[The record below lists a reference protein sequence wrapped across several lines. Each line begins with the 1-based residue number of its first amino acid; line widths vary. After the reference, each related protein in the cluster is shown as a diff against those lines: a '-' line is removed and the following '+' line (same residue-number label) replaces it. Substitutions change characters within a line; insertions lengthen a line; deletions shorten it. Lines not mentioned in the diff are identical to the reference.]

1 MVVLL
6 FIQQRTYYNSEM
18 KMFNRDL
25 LGGVSDKNLDCINFQ
40 NLHSRPVKFKW
51 LQVDGARIECC
62 VVSRSLALISEQ
74 QLLGE
79 ICRISPRFHSIIK
92 ITVLCNM
99 LTNSHTRTSKCS
111 PNIIISRVLNSAVR
125 ITMFTANYW
134 CCKGGKLMHPLI
146 KSDHKDRWTPRY
158 PHRTL
163 LVMET
168 EENGL

>member
-1 MVVLL
+1 M
-6 FIQQRTYYNSEM
+6 ITS
-18 KMFNRDL
+18 
-25 LGGVSDKNLDCINFQ
+25 GGCSNWML
-40 NLHSRPVKFKW
+40 
-51 LQVDGARIECC
+51 CC
-62 VVSRSLALISEQ
+62 FSLTGLYLRAE

-92 ITVLCNM
+92 ITVLCINM
-99 LTNSHTRTSKCS
+99 LTNSHTRTPKCG

-158 PHRTL
+158 HIAHFLSWRPKKMDYNVDNCIHFRSVRRMLSTCW
-163 LVMET
+163 
-168 EENGL
+168 